1 MKALAG
7 TFAFGLMLSVALP
20 AGSALASDPGE
31 QTSLERA
38 NYWRLQ
44 HRFDLAGN
52 ILSKVLAL
60 NPSQPD
66 ALYQRG
72 VLALEQGDRGS
83 AQQYFD
89 RLRLLAPA
97 DSRAAELA
105 GALGQA

>member
-31 QTSLERA
+31 QILLERA

-44 HRFDLAGN
+44 HLFDLAGN

-60 NPSQPD
+60 NPSHPD

-72 VLALEQGDRGS
+72 VISLKQGDLGS
-83 AQQYFD
+83 AQQYFNP
-89 RLRLLAPA
+89 LRLLALS
-97 DSRAAELA
+97 DSR
-105 GALGQA
+105 